1 VTYNQPPSYS
11 PPPALNPSDERLWAT
26 LTHVSALIGIV
37 VGAGFLGWLGPL
49 IIFLVL
55 KDRSAFVADH
65 AKTTLN
71 FQITMAIVI
80 VASWAIAIV
89 TLFLLFFVPI
99 IVGLVVGVLVIVFSI
114 IAAVAA
120 YRGERYQ
127 YPLTIRFLR

>member
-1 VTYNQPPSYS
+1 VTYDQSPRYS
-11 PPPALNPSDERLWAT
+11 PTPLSPSDERLWAT
-26 LTHVSALIGIV
+26 LTHVSALVGIV

-55 KDRSAFVADH
+55 RDRSAFVADH
-65 AKTTLN
+65 ARTTLN

-80 VASWAIAIV
+80 VASWALAIV

-99 IVGLVVGVLVIVFSI
+99 IVGVVVGVLVIVFSI

-120 YRGERYQ
+120 SRGERYQ